1 MEYTKRYISLPKELN
16 DRLAKER
23 SASGTIVQ
31 ALEGYY
37 EHRQNMYRL
46 ASKVDELNN
55 HLERLEPPSND
66 RYQMK
71 TLVPG
76 KPPVKV
82 DTQEQTYFNPYL
94 KQWQLIDDIE
104 Y

>member
-1 MEYTKRYISLPKELN
+1 MEYVKRYISLPKELN
-16 DRLAKER
+16 DKLAKER

-37 EHRQNMYRL
+37 GHRANMRRL
-46 ASKVDELNN
+46 ASKVDELNE
-55 HLERLEPPSND
+55 HLKRLEPPSND

-71 TLVPG
+71 VLVPG
-76 KPPVKV
+76 KPAVKV
-82 DTQEQTYFNPYL
+82 DEQEGLYFDPYIR
-94 KQWQLIDDIE
+94 QWKLIEEID